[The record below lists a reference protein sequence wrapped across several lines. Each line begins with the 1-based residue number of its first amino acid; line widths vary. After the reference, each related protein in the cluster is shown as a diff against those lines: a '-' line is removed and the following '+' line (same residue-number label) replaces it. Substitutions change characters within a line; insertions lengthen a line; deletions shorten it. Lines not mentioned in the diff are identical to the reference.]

1 MTSSEAI
8 NKLIRDTVNL
18 LLSSP
23 GYTIKAKQKD
33 APRPIGPYADV
44 DVMLDTKVG
53 WEEHSLKD
61 NTSNPDIT
69 DTIRGYRK
77 IMISV
82 NFYRTNAYDNARKVS
97 IGLVRESIQSLF
109 KSAGVGLLTRSDV
122 RQIDEPLSNGWEERS
137 QFDIVLSTVSS
148 DTDIV
153 RSIQVLN
160 IEGEYQARGLV
171 YNFNTEVQ

>member
-1 MTSSEAI
+1 MIPSDAI

-33 APRPIGPYADV
+33 APRPIGAYADV
-44 DVMLDTKVG
+44 DVMLDTAVG
-53 WEEHSLKD
+53 WEEHTLTD
-61 NTSNPDIT
+61 NIDDPDIT
-69 DTIRGYRK
+69 ETIRGYRK
-77 IMISV
+77 LMISL
-82 NFYRTNAYDNARKVS
+82 NFYRDNAYDNARKVK

-109 KSAGVGLLTRSDV
+109 SAAGLGLLTRSDV
-122 RQIDEPLSNGWEERS
+122 REIDEPLENGWEERS
-137 QFDIVLSTVSS
+137 QFDIVLSTVST
-148 DTDIV
+148 DTDII

-171 YNFNTEVQ
+171 YNFNIEVQ